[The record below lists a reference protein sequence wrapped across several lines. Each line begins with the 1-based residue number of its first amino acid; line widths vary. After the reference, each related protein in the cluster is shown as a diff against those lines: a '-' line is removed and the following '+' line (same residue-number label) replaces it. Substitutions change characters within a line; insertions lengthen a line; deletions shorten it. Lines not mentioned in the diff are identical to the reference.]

1 VADAGSLRSSLAD
14 GVLTLTLDRP
24 DKRNALDGALIEAL
38 GSALERAD
46 HDAAVRVVAL
56 RGAGRDF
63 CAGADLNELLASA
76 DRSAE
81 QNERDALSLGAVF
94 RRMRGLARPVVAV
107 VQGRALAGGAG
118 LATAADIVV
127 AADDAQ
133 LGYPEI
139 QRGFVPA
146 MVLTMLRR
154 LVGERVAFD
163 LVSTGRLL
171 DASEA
176 RALGLVSR
184 VVPAPDLEAAASALL
199 GGLAAAP
206 PSALT
211 LTKRLLY
218 ELDGRSFDDGIALG
232 ARVNAIA
239 RATPEFRESIAQFL
253 AR

>member
-38 GSALERAD
+38 GSALESAD

-146 MVLTMLRR
+146 MVMTMLRR

-199 GGLAAAP
+199 RGLAAAP